1 MGFVY
6 VVSDGIKT
14 KIGMTSNPK
23 ERIQNIK
30 RELFNGVKNVSVS
43 IHETLSF
50 KHVERIAKSYL
61 SSKFDRVE
69 CEYKTEVFFASF
81 DDVVLVVNDSIRKA
95 KEDDLRRTERIN
107 RSSRS
112 IGILRELRM
121 MHSKKA

>member
-23 ERIQNIK
+23 VRIQEIK
-30 RELFNGVKNVSVS
+30 RELFSGVKDVSVS
-43 IHETLSF
+43 THETLSF
-50 KHVERIAKSYL
+50 KQVERIAKSYL

-95 KEDDLRRTERIN
+95 EEDCLRRAERLN

-112 IGILRELRM
+112 IGILRTLRM
-121 MHSKKA
+121 MRNKKA